1 MSFQT
6 LFLAL
11 LILAPMGPVA
21 ERFAGLVPFPAEYR
35 GKLCLLLLANLAAS
49 WLVDAFSGWLYGRS
63 KGRKLFGRW
72 TVS

>member
-11 LILAPMGPVA
+11 LILVPSGPVG
-21 ERFAGLVPFPAEYR
+21 ERFAGLQPFPPDFR

-49 WLVDAFSGWLYGRS
+49 WLVDALASWAYSRLQGRRLL
-63 KGRKLFGRW
+63 GRFL
-72 TVS
+72 VS